1 MSSEE
6 GEDMKSFMS
15 GSFSEPNAGGTVA
28 ASDGVSVYEV
38 WQFKGSRKEWECTCT
53 GYRTLNKQCKHI
65 SAVRDS
71 VRSGKKSPNVISFFG

>member
-6 GEDMKSFMS
+6 GDDMKRMMS
-15 GSFSEPNAGGTVA
+15 GSFSEPDAGGTVE

-53 GYRTLNKQCKHI
+53 GYRTLNKECKHI
-65 SAVRDS
+65 SAVRDA
-71 VRSGKKSPNVISFFG
+71 VRSGKKTPKVISFFG

>member
-1 MSSEE
+1 MSVEE
-6 GEDMKSFMS
+6 GDDMKAFMS
-15 GSFSEPNAGGTVA
+15 GSFSEPDAGGTVA

-65 SAVRDS
+65 SAVRDA
-71 VRSGKKSPNVISFFG
+71 VRSGKKSPGVISFFG